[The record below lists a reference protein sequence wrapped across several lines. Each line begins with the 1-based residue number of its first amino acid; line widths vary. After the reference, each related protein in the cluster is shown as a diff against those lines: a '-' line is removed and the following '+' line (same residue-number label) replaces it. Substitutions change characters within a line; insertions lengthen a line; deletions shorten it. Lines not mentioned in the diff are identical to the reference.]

1 MKSERT
7 DSMNIE
13 RFPDSLGT
21 QLNIAARSRRVALE
35 KELALAG
42 ISPTQWMLLMALGEK
57 NHQGQTELGKM
68 VNLDNATITRSLDK
82 LQEMGLIV
90 RNQDRDDRR
99 AQIVSLTAEG
109 QLAYRDWNAVGK
121 KVNDRAAN
129 SLSSAERRKLLEF
142 LSAIG
147 GNLNGMNHD

>member
-1 MKSERT
+1 MKPERT
-7 DSMNIE
+7 ESMNIE

-21 QLNIAARSRRVALE
+21 QLNIAARSMRVALE

-57 NHQGQTELGKM
+57 DHQGQTELGKM

-99 AQIVSLTAEG
+99 AQIVSLTPEG
-109 QLAYRDWNAVGK
+109 QSAYRDWNALGR
-121 KVNDRAAN
+121 KVNDRAATN
-129 SLSSAERRKLLEF
+129 LSNAEKKKLLE
-142 LSAIG
+142 LLIAIG